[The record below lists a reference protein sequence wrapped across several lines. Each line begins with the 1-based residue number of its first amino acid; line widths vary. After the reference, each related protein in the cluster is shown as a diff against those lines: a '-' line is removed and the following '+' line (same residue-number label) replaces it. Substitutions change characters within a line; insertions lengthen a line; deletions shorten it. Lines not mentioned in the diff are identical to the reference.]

1 MIYFDNAATSRT
13 KPDISYDAYN
23 FYVREIGVSPGRGSY
38 KLAIEA
44 SRMLYQSRKTVASFF
59 NAPNQSNVI
68 FTKNSTEAINMFLF
82 GYLKQGD
89 HILISPYEHNAVF
102 RPVNKLKELGI
113 IDYTVIPES
122 YIYETPHMI
131 NDLITNKTKLYV
143 TTLASNLTGQY
154 VFSNNIARI
163 LSERNIKV
171 FVDSSQGA
179 GKKHINMQRDN
190 IDYIAFTGHKDL
202 YALPGVG
209 GLVCKD
215 TLQIEPLIQ
224 GGTGIYG
231 DNYTNPSVF
240 PETYEAGT
248 LNMPAIWSLKNSL
261 EYINI
266 NIDSIL
272 DKEKQLTEY
281 FINKLISIKEAVIYN
296 RSKQRLSTFCFN
308 IKDVPSSDVV
318 KYLSDKDIC
327 VRGGIH
333 CAIKAHETIGTV
345 NTGAVRVSL
354 SFFNDFSEIDF
365 FVDTIKELIKC
376 I

>member
-143 TTLASNLTGQY
+143 STLASNLTGQY

-179 GKKHINMQRDN
+179 GKKRINMQQDN

-215 TLQIEPLIQ
+215 TLQIDPLIQ

-231 DNYTNPSVF
+231 DNYTNPNVF

-281 FINKLISIKEAVIYN
+281 FINKLINIKEVVIYN
-296 RSKQRLSTFCFN
+296 QSKQRLSTFCFN
-308 IKDVPSSDVV
+308 IKEVPSSDVV

-354 SFFNDFSEIDF
+354 NFFNDFSEIDF
-365 FVDTIKELIKC
+365 FVDSIKELIKC